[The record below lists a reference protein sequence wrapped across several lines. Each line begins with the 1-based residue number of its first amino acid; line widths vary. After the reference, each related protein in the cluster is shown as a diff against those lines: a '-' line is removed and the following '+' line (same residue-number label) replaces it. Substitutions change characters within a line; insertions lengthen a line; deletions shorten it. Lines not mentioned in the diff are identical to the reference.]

1 MNTAANVE
9 RDLEVAVGMM
19 LGRLKQFVANL
30 HCARLGDRHWR
41 DSVQR
46 SCNELCDILGT
57 LRERLARHKL
67 ATPKKVGE
75 LRGKL
80 QRIAREIT
88 GQCNLQR
95 IQEIRA
101 TLARD
106 HDELLNEIRALRI
119 APESN
124 RGALRAL
131 RMPRMGRTLFHTT
144 SGLICCLL
152 YQFVLNRS
160 QSIIIL
166 SGIMALITVIESSR
180 RLSPRWNDFL
190 MQKVFHNMVRPREH
204 TRIAS
209 ASFYMAAITLS
220 VLIAPQV
227 LVCAAVL
234 LLAFA
239 DPAAS
244 AVGIRWGKKR
254 LSNDKSYVGSLAFL
268 VTGIAVTWIY
278 LSLAA
283 APRMSAGAI
292 LGLAVTM
299 SLTAAAVELFCDR
312 IDDNFA
318 IPISAT
324 LVGLL
329 WF

>member
-1 MNTAANVE
+1 
-9 RDLEVAVGMM
+9 MM

-30 HCARLGDRHWR
+30 HCARLGDHRWKET
-41 DSVQR
+41 VQR
-46 SCNELCDILGT
+46 SCYELCENLGT

-80 QRIAREIT
+80 QRIAHEVT

-95 IQEIRA
+95 IQEIRS

-106 HDELLNEIRALRI
+106 YDELLCEIRALRI
-119 APESN
+119 APQGN
-124 RGALRAL
+124 RGALRTL
-131 RMPRMGRTLFHTT
+131 RMPRMGRTIFHTT

-152 YQFVLNRS
+152 YQFVLDRG
-160 QSIIIL
+160 QSLMIL
-166 SGIMALITVIESSR
+166 YAIMAIITLIEGSR
-180 RLSPRWNDFL
+180 RLSPRWNGFL
-190 MQKVFHNMVRPREH
+190 MQKVFNTMVRPREH

-209 ASFYMAAITLS
+209 ASFYMASITLI

-254 LSNDKSYVGSLAFL
+254 LPNDKSYVGSLAFL
-268 VTGIAVTWIY
+268 VTGIVVTSIY

-283 APRMSAGAI
+283 ADRMSAGAI
-292 LGLAVTM
+292 LGLSVAM
-299 SLTAAAVELFCDR
+299 SFTAAAAELFCDR

-318 IPISAT
+318 IPVSAT